1 MNASLDARM
10 NIAIRTELD
19 PIDRAHKSES
29 RARAVLIAIGE
40 QWTRL
45 ELAGF
50 EPTDE
55 ERNLRAHL
63 IQHWRQ
69 TAHAL
74 NQALEQPVQSSCR
87 D

>member
-1 MNASLDARM
+1 M
-10 NIAIRTELD
+10 NIAIRGGPD
-19 PIDRAHKSES
+19 QIDKAHKSES

-45 ELAGF
+45 EQAGF

-63 IQHWRQ
+63 LHHWRE

-74 NQALEQPVQSSCR
+74 NAALEQPVQASRR